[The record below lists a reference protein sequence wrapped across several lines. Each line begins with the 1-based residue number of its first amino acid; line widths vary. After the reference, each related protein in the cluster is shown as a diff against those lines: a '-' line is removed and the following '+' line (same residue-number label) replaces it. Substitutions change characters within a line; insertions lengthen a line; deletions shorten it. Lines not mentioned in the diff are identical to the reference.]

1 KTLLHYKRILFQ
13 SIPYQ
18 TFSLQ
23 SLPYFIKNK
32 NDRIDDNQVKSLGFL
47 QTPQSFYNADIFQY
61 NLFSEKTATN
71 EQDFFSRDIN
81 ILNGSNGAAIFT
93 GSNAVFAREAIDAVG
108 GFPEKTL
115 TEDFEL
121 GVRINLAGYISL
133 ATSEPESSG
142 MTPMAIKSVVKQ
154 RV

>member
-32 NDRIDDNQVKSLGFL
+32 NDRIDDNQLKTLGFL
-47 QTPQSFYNADIFQY
+47 QTPHSFYNADIFQY

-81 ILNGSNGAAIFT
+81 ILNGSNGVAIFT
-93 GSNAVFAREAIDAVG
+93 GSGALFMREAVNEAG

-121 GVRINLAGYISL
+121 GVRINMAGYTSISTL
-133 ATSEPESSG
+133 EPESSG
-142 MTPMAIKSVVKQ
+142 MTPM
-154 RV
+154 